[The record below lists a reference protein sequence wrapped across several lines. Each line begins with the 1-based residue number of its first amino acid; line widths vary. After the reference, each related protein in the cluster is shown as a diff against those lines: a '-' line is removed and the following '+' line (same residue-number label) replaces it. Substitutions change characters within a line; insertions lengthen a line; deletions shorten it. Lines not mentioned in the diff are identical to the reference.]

1 MCDHAHP
8 SFGMTP
14 TFPKKKSKS
23 RHDNDS
29 GHEGQFRVTQPI
41 YFQYTSENGS
51 MQRAFSADSESDED
65 IPEELK
71 QDFIDELTGETEKP
85 KPRFIYSP
93 KTFTIILGQP
103 IIMH

>member
-1 MCDHAHP
+1 
-8 SFGMTP
+8 
-14 TFPKKKSKS
+14 
-23 RHDNDS
+23 
-29 GHEGQFRVTQPI
+29 
-41 YFQYTSENGS
+41 